1 VITQFIPGP
10 ASNSV
15 YQLLQN
21 ACLKHLG
28 SLLMEIEKRKA
39 FFSASNDDSCLAIL
53 SDPANKTKICFLDLG
68 FIWVMRIFALHC
80 FHLRHNLSFKLFL
93 LLSSVR
99 IGAIFSTG
107 GL

>member
-1 VITQFIPGP
+1 MTQFIPGP
-10 ASNSV
+10 ALNSV
-15 YQLLQN
+15 YQLLQI
-21 ACLKHLG
+21 AYLKRLD
-28 SLLMEIEKRKA
+28 SLLMEIEKRMA
-39 FFSASNDDSCLAIL
+39 FFPASNDDSCLAIL
-53 SDPANKTKICFLDLG
+53 SDPANKKKICFLDFG
-68 FIWVMRIFALHC
+68 FIWVMRIFAMHC

>member
-1 VITQFIPGP
+1 MTQYIPGP
-10 ASNSV
+10 ALNSV
-15 YQLLQN
+15 YHLLQI
-21 ACLKHLG
+21 AYLKHIG
-28 SLLMEIEKRKA
+28 SLLMEIEKRRA
-39 FFSASNDDSCLAIL
+39 FFPASNDDSCLAIL
-53 SDPANKTKICFLDLG
+53 SDPANRTKIYFLDLR
-68 FIWVMRIFALHC
+68 FIRVMRIFAPHC

>member
-1 VITQFIPGP
+1 MTQYIPGP
-10 ASNSV
+10 ALNSV
-15 YQLLQN
+15 YHLLQI
-21 ACLKHLG
+21 AYLKHIG
-28 SLLMEIEKRKA
+28 SLLMEIEKRRA
-39 FFSASNDDSCLAIL
+39 FFPASNDDSCLAIL
-53 SDPANKTKICFLDLG
+53 SDPAKIYFLDLR
-68 FIWVMRIFALHC
+68 FIRVMRIFAPHC